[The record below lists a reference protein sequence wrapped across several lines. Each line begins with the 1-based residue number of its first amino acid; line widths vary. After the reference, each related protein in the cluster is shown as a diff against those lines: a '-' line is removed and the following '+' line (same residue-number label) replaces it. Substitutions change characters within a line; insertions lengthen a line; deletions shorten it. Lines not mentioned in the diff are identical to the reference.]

1 MTYDLNRIN
10 ELLDELE
17 EALPAMVA
25 ANPDQG
31 DFWPAFADQ
40 SDVIHDNAGAFQE
53 LVRQRISAML
63 VANGFPEQAEAID
76 SE

>member
-53 LVRQRISAML
+53 LSLIH
-63 VANGFPEQAEAID
+63 I
-76 SE
+76 